1 MSCLNCNTQ
10 CLDNVMDGCVEWTGP
25 SIPCCDIKNG
35 EYYDTAIVKLATT
48 LCDHIEASK
57 ANLGCLYDNCGD
69 VVVDLPVAVS
79 KIIDKIC
86 SLNTDDIANTASL
99 GCLSTAGNSIYSST
113 IPNKNM
119 TYSTVG
125 LKDGVQVVYNMNG
138 IISDLPA
145 DYSMSSAKVT
155 VTGQSYAAGGR
166 TVLSQSDKSA
176 GGFTLTP
183 DKFPV
188 NLKAEMDVNTPDGTV
203 RLTKYLSVSGES
215 SNGEKSLLMEVD
227 DLTGNVISGLTQT
240 DVNKTLSSAVCQTK
254 FGLDSLKEVQVT
266 GCDNMSHP
274 SNHLHSIIQV
284 HDGKICEL
292 LSRMDNLG
300 AESIASL
307 SCDGCTTTT
316 SIGSLQSA
324 LSAMSAALCQ
334 MQSDLSSLQAQVSS
348 QGNCNG

>member
-1 MSCLNCNTQ
+1 
-10 CLDNVMDGCVEWTGP
+10 MDGCVEWTGP

-35 EYYDTAIVKLATT
+35 EYYDTAIVKLANT

-57 ANLGCLYDNCGD
+57 ANLGCLYDNCHD
-69 VVVDLPVAVS
+69 IVVDLPVAVS
-79 KIIDKIC
+79 KIIDKLC
-86 SLNTDDIANTASL
+86 NLNTDDVANTASL

-113 IPNKNM
+113 IPNKSM

-125 LKDGVQVVYNMNG
+125 LKDGVQVIYNMGG
-138 IISDLPA
+138 IIEELPSDYKMA
-145 DYSMSSAKVT
+145 SSRVV

-166 TVLSQSDKSA
+166 TVLSQSDKPV

-188 NLKAEMDVNTPDGTV
+188 NLKAEMDVTTPDGTV

-215 SNGEKSLLMEVD
+215 TSGEKRLTMDLD
-227 DLTGNVISGLTQT
+227 DLTGKVISGLTQT
-240 DVNKTLSSAVCQTK
+240 DVNKTLSSAICQTK

-266 GCDNMSHP
+266 GCDNMDHP
-274 SNHLHSIIQV
+274 STNLHSIIQV

-292 LSRMDNLG
+292 LSRMDNIG
-300 AESIASL
+300 AEVISSL

-316 SIGSLQSA
+316 SNGSLQSA
-324 LSAMSAALCQ
+324 LSALSAAICK
-334 MQSDLSSLQAQVSS
+334 MQSDLSSLKDQVAA
-348 QGNCNG
+348 QGNCGG